1 MYNQR
6 TVEEKGF
13 QTVHWLRLLT
23 TAWLMIALVDAP
35 AAYAAEFFAGK
46 TISISTHA
54 SPGGGYDTYL
64 RAFAAHFGKHIPGNP
79 SVIVINQPGAGG
91 LTAINYAGRIAP
103 HDGTFLTLANEGI
116 LFEQA
121 TGGQGLQVSLDD
133 FHWIGNFVKSNN
145 LIATWY
151 KSRVKNFADAKVRE
165 ATLGTTG
172 VGAESDLL
180 TLLVNALTG
189 TKFKLIRGYEGAPQ
203 MNAAMERGELDGRGA
218 NMWASYKAINPNEL
232 RDHKL
237 NLIIQIGERKEP
249 DLQDVPLLSD
259 VIKGD
264 PRKEAIARFVTL
276 ALVNARPVPAP
287 PGVSPDLIN
296 LLRRAFDATMTDA
309 EFLADARRLRLE
321 ITPGSG
327 EDVQRSVHQVLETPK
342 DIIRQTEAMM
352 ATAQQ

>member
-1 MYNQR
+1 VLHR
-6 TVEEKGF
+6 
-13 QTVHWLRLLT
+13 LRLLMILS
-23 TAWLMIALVDAP
+23 LMIAPLAAP
-35 AAYAAEFFAGK
+35 AAYAADVFAGQ

-64 RAFAAHFGKHIPGNP
+64 RAFAAHFGRHIPGNP
-79 SVIVINQPGAGG
+79 SVIVVNQPGAGG

-121 TGGQGLQVSLDD
+121 TGGKGLQVSLDD
-133 FHWIGNFVKSNN
+133 FHWIGNFVESNN

-151 KSRVKNFADAKVRE
+151 KSGVKNFADAKVRE

-180 TLLVNALTG
+180 TSLVNALTG
-189 TKFKLIRGYEGAPQ
+189 TKFKLIRGYEGVPQ
-203 MNAAMERGELDGRGA
+203 MTAAMERGELDGRGA

-264 PRKEAIARFVTL
+264 SRKEAIARFVTL
-276 ALVNARPVPAP
+276 ALANARPVAAP
-287 PGVSPDLIN
+287 PGVPADRIK
-296 LLRRAFDATMTDA
+296 LLRDAFEATMKDA
-309 EFLADARRLRLE
+309 EFLADAHRLRLE
-321 ITPGSG
+321 ITPSSG
-327 EDVQRSVHQVLETPK
+327 EDVQRSVHQVLMTPK
-342 DIIRQTEAMM
+342 DIIRETEAMM
-352 ATAQQ
+352 AAAQQ

>member
-1 MYNQR
+1 MLY
-6 TVEEKGF
+6 
-13 QTVHWLRLLT
+13 RLKWLT
-23 TAWLMIALVDAP
+23 TAWLMIALAVAP
-35 AAYAAEFFAGK
+35 SAHGAEFFAGK

-103 HDGTFLTLANEGI
+103 RDGTFLTLANEGI

-121 TGGQGLQVSLDD
+121 TGGQGLRVSLDD
-133 FHWIGNFVKSNN
+133 FQWIGDFVKSNN
-145 LIATWY
+145 VIATWY
-151 KSRVKNFADAKVRE
+151 KSGVKNFADAKIRQ
-165 ATLGTTG
+165 ASLGTTG
-172 VGAESDLL
+172 AGAESDLL

-189 TKFKLIRGYEGAPQ
+189 TKFKLIRGYEGAAQ
-203 MNAAMERGELDGRGA
+203 MGAAMERGELDGRGA

-249 DLQDVPLLSD
+249 DLQAVPLLSE

-264 PRKEAIARFVTL
+264 ARKEAIARFVTL
-276 ALVNARPVPAP
+276 ALVNARPVAAP
-287 PGVSPDLIN
+287 PGVPSDRVD
-296 LLRRAFDATMTDA
+296 LLRRAFDATMKA
-309 EFLADARRLRLE
+309 PEFLADARRLRLE
-321 ITPGSG
+321 ITPSSG
-327 EDVQRSVHQVLETPK
+327 DDVQRSVHQVLTTPK
-342 DIIRQTEAMM
+342 DIIRATEAMM
-352 ATAQQ
+352 AAAQQ